1 MALEWIVIFKELPK
15 LIKDLG
21 ALANNSRATKKLLLS
36 ELKNNLKQFENAK
49 KISLNYDEL
58 ITILSNEQIVEAR
71 KKGFVFSL
79 IKIGKVQYEHIKDK
93 RNNRYKGR
101 DCEWLFVSISEKID
115 ELKKLQSQRSLNNLK
130 KLNIGRQL
138 SNLLY
143 KMKLLTQ
150 FLNN

>member
-1 MALEWIVIFKELPK
+1 MALDWIIIFKELPK

-21 ALANNSRATKKLLLS
+21 GLINNSRATKNLLLS
-36 ELKNNLKQFENAK
+36 EVKNNLKQFENAK
-49 KISLNYDEL
+49 KVSLTYDEL
-58 ITILSNEQIVEAR
+58 IKILSNEKIIEAR
-71 KKGFVFSL
+71 RTGFVFSL
-79 IKIGKVQYEHIKDK
+79 IKIGTIQAKHIKDK
-93 RNNRYKGR
+93 RNSRYKGK
-101 DCEWLFVSISEKID
+101 DCEWLFVSMSDKID

-130 KLNIGRQL
+130 ELNIGRQL

>member
-1 MALEWIVIFKELPK
+1 MSFEWIVIFKELPM

-21 ALANNSRATKKLLLS
+21 GLTNRSRATKNLLLS

-49 KISLNYDEL
+49 RIGLTYEEL
-58 ITILSNEQIVEAR
+58 IKILSNEQIVEAR

-79 IKIGKVQYEHIKDK
+79 IKFGKIQDKHIKDK
-93 RNNRYKGR
+93 RNNRYKGK
-101 DCEWLFVSISEKID
+101 DCDWLFVSICDKIN
-115 ELKKLQSQRSLNNLK
+115 ELKQLQTQRSLSNLK
-130 KLNIGRQL
+130 ELNIGRQL

-150 FLNN
+150 FINS

>member
-21 ALANNSRATKKLLLS
+21 GLINNSRATKNLLLS

-49 KISLNYDEL
+49 KVSLTYDEL
-58 ITILSNEQIVEAR
+58 IKILSNEKIIEASR
-71 KKGFVFSL
+71 TGFVFSL
-79 IKIGKVQYEHIKDK
+79 IKIGKVQHKHIKDN
-93 RNNRYKGR
+93 RNNRYKGK

-130 KLNIGRQL
+130 ELNIGRQL

>member
-1 MALEWIVIFKELPK
+1 MALDWIIIFKELPK

-21 ALANNSRATKKLLLS
+21 GLINNSRATKNLLLS
-36 ELKNNLKQFENAK
+36 EVKNNLKQFENAK
-49 KISLNYDEL
+49 KVSLTYDEL
-58 ITILSNEQIVEAR
+58 IKILSNEKIIEAR
-71 KKGFVFSL
+71 KTGFVFSL
-79 IKIGKVQYEHIKDK
+79 IKIGKIQAKHIKDK
-93 RNNRYKGR
+93 RNNRYKGK
-101 DCEWLFVSISEKID
+101 DCEWLFVSMSDKID

-130 KLNIGRQL
+130 ELNIGRQL

>member
-1 MALEWIVIFKELPK
+1 MALDWIIIFKELPK

-21 ALANNSRATKKLLLS
+21 GLINNSRATKNLLLS
-36 ELKNNLKQFENAK
+36 EVKNNLKQFENAK
-49 KISLNYDEL
+49 KVSLTYDEL
-58 ITILSNEQIVEAR
+58 IKILSNEKIIEAR
-71 KKGFVFSL
+71 RTGFVFSL
-79 IKIGKVQYEHIKDK
+79 IKIGTIQSKHIKDK
-93 RNNRYKGR
+93 RNNRYKGK
-101 DCEWLFVSISEKID
+101 DCEWLFVSMSDKID

-130 KLNIGRQL
+130 ELNIGRQL